1 MSIRGRA
8 WTALM
13 LPPVT
18 WFVFEQGLSALLH
31 ADCSR
36 WGIGLAWGI
45 ASLIACAIAI
55 RIAWPLRQPRE
66 GLAEIW
72 LARLALAMAGLFALA
87 IAFQTLAISMVPACL
102 R

>member
-8 WTALM
+8 WTALL

-18 WFVFEQGLSALLH
+18 WFVFQQGLSTLLH
-31 ADCSR
+31 VDCTR
-36 WGIGLAWGI
+36 WGYGLAWGI
-45 ASLIACAIAI
+45 ASLLLCGVAF
-55 RIAWPLRQPRE
+55 RIAWGLRRPGE
-66 GLAEIW
+66 VLANIW
-72 LARLALAMAGLFALA
+72 LARLALVISGLFALA

>member
-8 WTALM
+8 WTALL
-13 LPPVT
+13 LPPVS
-18 WFVFEQGLSALLH
+18 WFVFEQGLSTLLH
-31 ADCSR
+31 ADCTQ

-45 ASLIACAIAI
+45 VSLTLCGVAF

-66 GLAEIW
+66 GLADIW
-72 LARLALAMAGLFALA
+72 LARLALVTAGLFALA